1 MEIQLGGDAVN
12 RTMECKK
19 RRATF
24 SKKYLRSTVLNMLR
38 VPSTCWNLDRV
49 FYVVR
54 STYNS
59 QLGILLIVDV
69 TGFVQLTILTF
80 S

>member
-1 MEIQLGGDAVN
+1 
-12 RTMECKK
+12 
-19 RRATF
+19 
-24 SKKYLRSTVLNMLR
+24 MLR